1 MSSERNSNRRRLSL
15 LSVTLLTAALAA
27 LAVAALT
34 ASALTKSSNTIGV
47 AKNGKVTNQNMVT
60 KTEAIAVNSKGRA
73 IYDLIPETV
82 HHLLCTKSNG
92 CLMVWP
98 PVTVRNANSKPSAAT
113 GIKGKLGILHRNGL
127 FQVTLAGHPLYTFAG
142 DSKKDNG
149 TGEGIV
155 HFGGTWH
162 VIKATVSSN
171 TTQVSSTTPSTPT
184 TTTPTTTT
192 PTTSTPYGY

>member
-1 MSSERNSNRRRLSL
+1 MSSQRNSNRRRLSL
-15 LSVTLLTAALAA
+15 LSVTLFTTALAA

-34 ASALTKSSNTIGV
+34 ASALTKSSSNTIGV

-60 KTEAIAVNSKGRA
+60 KTEAIAVNSKRRA

-82 HHLLCTKSNG
+82 HHVLCTKSNG

-113 GIKGKLGILHRNGL
+113 GIKGKLGVLHRNGL

-184 TTTPTTTT
+184 TTTPTT
-192 PTTSTPYGY
+192 STPYGY

>member
-1 MSSERNSNRRRLSL
+1 MSSQRNSNRRRLSL
-15 LSVTLLTAALAA
+15 LSVTLFTTALAA

-34 ASALTKSSNTIGV
+34 ASALTKSSSNTIGV

-60 KTEAIAVNSKGRA
+60 KTEAIAVNSKRRA

-82 HHLLCTKSNG
+82 HHVLCTKSNG

-184 TTTPTTTT
+184 TTTPTT
-192 PTTSTPYGY
+192 STPYGY